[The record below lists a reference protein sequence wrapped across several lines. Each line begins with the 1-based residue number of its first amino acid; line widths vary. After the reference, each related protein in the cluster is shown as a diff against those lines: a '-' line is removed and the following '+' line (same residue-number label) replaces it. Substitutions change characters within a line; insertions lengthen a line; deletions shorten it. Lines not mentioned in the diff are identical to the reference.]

1 MEGRKGS
8 AAGPAAGPAAVA
20 ESVAMS
26 GRSRAVRGKRGET
39 DETARIRTGR
49 ATPCRRATSMLVST
63 SAAAPSEV
71 AQMSSSRSGSAT
83 TADAATCSAV
93 TGVR

>member
-1 MEGRKGS
+1 M
-8 AAGPAAGPAAVA
+8 A

-26 GRSRAVRGKRGET
+26 GRSSTVRGCVGET
-39 DETARIRTGR
+39 DETARIRTGS
-49 ATPCRRATSMLVST
+49 ATPCRRAKSTLLST

-83 TADAATCSAV
+83 TGDAATSSAV
-93 TGVR
+93 TGER